1 MGDLDREG
9 RSALHY
15 ASLEG
20 DVARVRALI
29 DEGEDV
35 SLADRGG
42 MTPLHFAAQE
52 RHPEVAEALLA
63 AGASVDAPDEHG
75 NSPLFTAVFNARGD
89 GAVINLLRAA
99 GADPWR
105 VNRHGQSPVGLLIA
119 NYDNRR
125 FFDDLPDAPCA
136 VDGDRL
142 AYGGWY
148 APCAA
153 IRSRSRCLNVG
164 PSRRSLGRSDLLGSP
179 DLNRDSGLQRPES
192 CHWTT
197 PQSS

>member
-9 RSALHY
+9 RTALHY

-52 RHPEVAEALLA
+52 RQPEVAEALLA
-63 AGASVDAPDEHG
+63 AGASVDAQDEHG

-99 GADPWR
+99 APTRGASTR
-105 VNRHGQSPVGLLIA
+105 MARARSASRASSPTTTIGA
-119 NYDNRR
+119 SSTTYPR
-125 FFDDLPDAPCA
+125 
-136 VDGDRL
+136 
-142 AYGGWY
+142 
-148 APCAA
+148 
-153 IRSRSRCLNVG
+153 
-164 PSRRSLGRSDLLGSP
+164 
-179 DLNRDSGLQRPES
+179 RPES
-192 CHWTT
+192 TAGNPGRRRAAGSRARART
-197 PQSS
+197 RRA